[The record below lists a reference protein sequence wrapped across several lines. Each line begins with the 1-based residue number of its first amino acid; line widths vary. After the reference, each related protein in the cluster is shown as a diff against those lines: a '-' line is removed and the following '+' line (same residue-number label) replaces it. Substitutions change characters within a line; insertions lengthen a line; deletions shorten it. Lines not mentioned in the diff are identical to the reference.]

1 MPVKPDEIDSI
12 IHERARLA
20 VVSAL
25 SVAPEV
31 SFNELKAQLSLTDGN
46 LSAHS
51 RTLEEAG
58 YIAIRKSFSGRKPL
72 TVMRLTTKGR
82 KAFRKY
88 LATLERIIA
97 HGDRFRGGGARGGA
111 GGKSGAAERRGGK
124 RRDGTTGRRFGR

>member
-25 SVAPEV
+25 SVAPEL

-58 YIAIRKSFSGRKPL
+58 YIAIEKSFSGRKPL

-88 LATLERIIA
+88 LAMLEKIIA
-97 HGDRFRGGGARGGA
+97 RGGGKSG
-111 GGKSGAAERRGGK
+111 GGKSGAAERRGGR
-124 RRDGTTGRRFGR
+124 RRDGTPGRRSGR